1 MTTLR
6 DMSEAHVRIDEGIK
20 RGPRKRTALPQAEP
34 SVEKTK
40 RNGKL
45 AEVNINDVLQR
56 YLADETTAEIA
67 ASLNVNR
74 SALHQWLLRTAEEPW
89 KQAQVARAITALEEA
104 KEQLRGAQDAL
115 SLARAREQLRGAQ
128 WELERVFSR
137 VYGQKQEIAMTVD
150 IHVQVDHALSLEAG
164 ELLGRIRG
172 AAVQQSPQVIDV
184 IGDATH
190 NSETI
195 SK

>member
-1 MTTLR
+1 
-6 DMSEAHVRIDEGIK
+6 MSEAHVRIDEGIK
-20 RGPRKRTALPQAEP
+20 RGPRKRAAPPQAEP
-34 SVEKTK
+34 IVEKPK
-40 RNGKL
+40 RTGKL
-45 AEVNINDVLQR
+45 SEVKIEEVLQR

-137 VYGQKQEIAMTVD
+137 VYGQKQEVAVTMD
-150 IHVQVDHALSLEAG
+150 IHVQVDHALTAEAG
-164 ELLGRIRG
+164 ELLGRIRSAG
-172 AAVQQSPQVIDV
+172 MRQVASQQEPIIDV
-184 IGDATH
+184 VNPQQII
-190 NSETI
+190 E
-195 SK
+195 K